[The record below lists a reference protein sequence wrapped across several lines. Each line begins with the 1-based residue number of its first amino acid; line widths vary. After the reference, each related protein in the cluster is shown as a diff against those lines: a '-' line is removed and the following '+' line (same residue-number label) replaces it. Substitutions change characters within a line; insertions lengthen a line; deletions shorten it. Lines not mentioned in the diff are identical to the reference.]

1 MSIHGYIM
9 YSIPSIA
16 VLVGRKRIEILVCC
30 VKALSYIEKKK
41 KPTTE
46 ALVVTARK
54 FMVNGEKDFLSCIAT
69 ASAT

>member
-9 YSIPSIA
+9 YAIPSIA

-30 VKALSYIEKKK
+30 VKALSYIEKK